1 MKTIS
6 LTLFTLLLPLLAFSQ
21 VIYVTQNG
29 TGNGDSWDNAL
40 GDLQVAL
47 QNVQFGQEIWV
58 ATGNYKP
65 AVCTVCGEAERN
77 LPFSIPN
84 GVKLYGGFAGSESS
98 IDERDISQNLTIL
111 SGDIDNDNTLENNS
125 YTIVYTEN
133 VSNQTVIDGFTIQQ
147 GNADF
152 PNAASGDR
160 HTSGAGFFNKGE
172 QASFESHPIIRNC
185 IFAQN
190 YAIGLGGAFY
200 SNGGFSGRTTPVF
213 ENVSFEN
220 NTAKGDGGAFYGYGS
235 FSGLC
240 NPEFRNCLFV
250 NNKSE
255 NGNGGAIANS
265 GAEQGVVNAIIEDC
279 QFELN
284 EAFNKGG
291 ALYSFGKTG
300 QANPKIK
307 RCSLIFNTAKDG
319 GAVYS
324 DGSFSGN
331 AVPVFENSFFENN
344 TASESGGAF
353 EGDGSFEGVS
363 SPVFKDCR
371 FFKNSSINRHGG
383 AIANSGTAGGTAHAK
398 LEDCE
403 FEENEAKVNGGA
415 LYNFGNNGHS
425 NPIVKRCLFRKNF
438 AEEGGAIYSDASFS
452 GESSPAVS
460 DSEFIENEVIGDGGA
475 VYNSASG
482 GGLSQGVFERCL
494 FEKNKCANA
503 GGAILNN
510 GADGNCRTKFSNC
523 KFIENS
529 TPNYGGAMYNIGN
542 SGRCNPEIYNCLF
555 AKNNA
560 FSAGGIYN
568 LGSSYGESSPLITNC
583 TFYKNTA
590 EVGSAIYCNA
600 TDSTGLSAPIITN
613 SVFYENFAPTGR
625 IFRLIYGK
633 PTVSYCSFDIDD
645 CSILNDGING
655 DVNCGDGLIF
665 TNELPFEDTLN
676 QKYQLQSGVSFID
689 AGNSQATQAANI
701 QFDLDGNPRI
711 VNSIVDYGAFEFSS
725 GMIPPPTILTNPQ
738 SETLCEDENYTL
750 SIDVEDPTSVTYQWK
765 KDDNQILGATNNEL
779 ELTSVKLADGGEY
792 TCLVSNQSSSVES
805 TAAIITV
812 NENLSLELE
821 VNHPDTVICEGEEA
835 TFEALVNFPGTNPL
849 FEWNLNGQPIP
860 NSNNLNFTSSELK
873 NLDQISCTVLSSEI
887 CVEENPIVS
896 DPVIVE
902 VKDCSVGTNSVFKE
916 NLISTYP
923 NPVENHLYVTILNP
937 AQGAFV
943 KIYNMQGSEIARQKV
958 IKSDISNVLI
968 FNTQDYPTG
977 VYSIQ
982 FIGEWLSSTSIFI
995 KK

>member
-6 LTLFTLLLPLLAFSQ
+6 LTLLALFIHVLAFSQ
-21 VIYVTQNG
+21 IIYVKQNG
-29 TGNGDSWDNAL
+29 TGNGDSWATAL
-40 GDLQVAL
+40 GDLQTAL
-47 QNVQFGQEIWV
+47 QNVQFGEEIWV

-65 AVCTVCGEAERN
+65 TVCTVCGEPERN
-77 LPFSIPN
+77 LPFTVPN
-84 GVKLYGGFAGSESS
+84 GVKLYGGFVGTESAV
-98 IDERDISQNLTIL
+98 DERNISQNLTIL
-111 SGDIDNDNTLENNS
+111 SGDIDNDNTLANNS

-152 PNAASGDR
+152 PNAAAGDR

-172 QASFESHPIIRNC
+172 QATFESHPIIRNC

-190 YAIGLGGAFY
+190 YAVGLGGAFY
-200 SNGGFSGRTTPVF
+200 SNGGFSGKTTPVF

-220 NTAKGDGGAFYGYGS
+220 NAAKGDGGAFYGYGS

-255 NGNGGAIANS
+255 EGNGGAIANS

-300 QANPKIK
+300 QANPRIK
-307 RCSLIFNTAKDG
+307 RCTLIFNTAKDG
-319 GAVYS
+319 GAIYS
-324 DGSFSGN
+324 DGSFSGS

-344 TASESGGAF
+344 SSTESGGAF

-363 SPVFKDCR
+363 SPVFKNCR
-371 FFKNSSINRHGG
+371 FFKNSSTNRHGG

-398 LEDCE
+398 IEDCE
-403 FEENEAKVNGGA
+403 FEGNEAKVNGGA
-415 LYNFGNNGHS
+415 LFNFGNNGHS
-425 NPIVKRCLFRKNF
+425 NPIVKRCLFRKNL

-475 VYNSASG
+475 IYNSASG

-494 FEKNKCANA
+494 FENNKCANA

-510 GADGNCRTKFSNC
+510 GADGNCRSKFSNC
-523 KFIENS
+523 EFIRNS
-529 TPNYGGAMYNIGN
+529 TPNYGAAMYNIGN

-555 AKNNA
+555 AKNRA
-560 FSAGGIYN
+560 FSAGAIYN

-583 TFYKNTA
+583 TFFKNSA
-590 EVGSAIYCNA
+590 EVGSTIYCNA

-625 IFRLIYGK
+625 VFRLIYGK

-665 TNELPFEDTLN
+665 TNELLFEDTLSQHYN
-676 QKYQLQSGVSFID
+676 LKAGTSIID

-711 VNSIVDYGAFEFSS
+711 VNSVVDYGAFEYSS
-725 GMIPPPTILTNPQ
+725 GVVPPPTIIENPQ
-738 SETLCEDENYTL
+738 SENLCEGASHSL
-750 SIDVEDPTSVTYQWK
+750 SLEVDNLTNVTFQWK
-765 KDDNQILGATNNEL
+765 KDDAPIAGAVNKEL
-779 ELTSVKLADGGEY
+779 IFNSINLADRGEY

-805 TAAIITV
+805 AAATISVT
-812 NENLSLELE
+812 ENLSLEIE
-821 VNHPDTVICEGEEA
+821 IIHPDTVICEGEEVS
-835 TFEALVNFPGTNPL
+835 FEANINFPGMNPV
-849 FEWNLNGQPIP
+849 FEWSINGQSIP
-860 NSNNLNFTSSELK
+860 NSNDSTFTSSELL
-873 NLDQISCTVLSSEI
+873 NTEQIRCTFLSSER
-887 CVEENPIVS
+887 CVVENPIIS
-896 DPVIVE
+896 DPIIIE
-902 VKDCSVGTNSVFKE
+902 TKDCSVGTSSVFKS
-916 NLISTYP
+916 NSVIIYP
-923 NPVENHLYVTILNP
+923 NPVKDHLNISIKTL
-937 AQGAFV
+937 AQGGVV
-943 KIYNMQGSEIARQKV
+943 KIYNMQGSELASQKV
-958 IKSDISNVLI
+958 IKNDISRELI
-968 FNTQDYPTG
+968 FDIKDYPTG
-977 VYSIQ
+977 AYSIQ
-982 FIGEWLSSTSIFI
+982 IIDGLLSSTKLFI